1 MKIYKTEKYIEKGN
15 SLYIFT
21 ERGCTHTEAEHQHDF
36 IEIVYVLG
44 GEADELV
51 DDRCYRVRHGDMIF
65 INYGSTH
72 SFVARGEYSYVNICF
87 SPEVVG
93 DAIVTAENAFSLL
106 SLTAFH
112 EMCREADEGL
122 ISFFGEERRQ
132 IEQILDAMLE
142 ECHQRQ
148 TSWQRVMESYL
159 NILIT
164 RMLRQVERGV
174 HRGELNDT
182 WRELLEY
189 IDRNPGAELTL
200 SALAQKCFYNPS
212 YFSRVFKEKFG
223 MSPGA
228 YVSRKRAEHAAG
240 LLCESEL
247 SIEKIGEQSGFSD
260 RSSFYHAFAKHLGM
274 TPAEY
279 RRVYGKVKKNDK

>member
-1 MKIYKTEKYIEKGN
+1 
-15 SLYIFT
+15 
-21 ERGCTHTEAEHQHDF
+21 
-36 IEIVYVLG
+36 
-44 GEADELV
+44 
-51 DDRCYRVRHGDMIF
+51 MIF
-65 INYGSTH
+65 VNYGSTH
-72 SFVARGEYSYVNICF
+72 AFAARGEFSYVNICF

-112 EMCREADEGL
+112 EMCREADDGL

-132 IEQILDAMLE
+132 IESIIDAMLDE
-142 ECHQRQ
+142 YRGRQ
-148 TSWQRVMESYL
+148 TSWDRVMENYL

-164 RMLRQVERGV
+164 RMLRKTERGV
-174 HRGELNDT
+174 RHAELSDV

-228 YVSRKRAEHAAG
+228 YVSRKRVEHAAG

-247 SIEKIGEQSGFSD
+247 SIEAICERSGFAD
-260 RSSFYHAFAKHLGM
+260 RSTFYHAFSKHMGM

-279 RRVYGKVKKNDK
+279 RREYGKVKKSDK